1 MRRFQVFCQT
11 LVHSIQEGGI
21 SVSSENM
28 FVHNNFKHGRKVR
41 RGENG
46 LVVENAN
53 NLGAPGGKMLKFETQ
68 GYSMHANNSG
78 CKFSVSL
85 FYFFSWRLSIQGLF
99 FEKWPYELLSY
110 YLGICLRKNG
120 SITKV
125 WVAKVRARTHMCD
138 VRSHV
143 CVCVRNDLWN
153 KCAKCVRAGLFS
165 TGHTHTCAT
174 THFPYF
180 PRKTDGYFWFY
191 LWTLVVNLSGEP

>member
-120 SITKV
+120 SISTIT
-125 WVAKVRARTHMCD
+125 WFTINFAPNGPTLH
-138 VRSHV
+138 
-143 CVCVRNDLWN
+143 
-153 KCAKCVRAGLFS
+153 LFF
-165 TGHTHTCAT
+165 T
-174 THFPYF
+174 
-180 PRKTDGYFWFY
+180 FWK
-191 LWTLVVNLSGEP
+191 WIICMHAD